1 MRFVDTHTHLY
12 DEAFGADADKAVE
25 RACAVGVDR
34 MILPDI
40 CSSSRREMFDLAGRH
55 PGVLFPCLGLHPT
68 EIDGNWE
75 AELEALGEW
84 KDREIKAIG
93 EIGLDLYWSREFAAQ
108 QAEAFRRQLEMAHR
122 VDLPVI
128 IHSRNAAEP
137 LLDILK
143 NCRLSGLRGVF
154 HAYSGSLES
163 WRELSRTGDWMVG
176 IGGVLTFRK
185 ASIAET
191 VKSIPLERIVL
202 ETDSPYLTPVPHRG
216 ERNESSYIPLIASAL
231 AGILGLPLEEV
242 AATTSSNAEKLF
254 GI

>member
-93 EIGLDLYWSREFAAQ
+93 EIGLDLYWSREFATQ

-122 VDLPVI
+122 ADLPVI

-185 ASIAET
+185 ASIAQT
-191 VKSIPLERIVL
+191 VKEIPIDRILL
-202 ETDSPYLTPVPHRG
+202 ETDSPYLTPAPYRG
-216 ERNESSYIPLIASAL
+216 QRNESALIPVIAQKL
-231 AGILGLPLEEV
+231 ADIREMNLEKV
-242 AATTSSNAEKLF
+242 ASHTTANGEKLF